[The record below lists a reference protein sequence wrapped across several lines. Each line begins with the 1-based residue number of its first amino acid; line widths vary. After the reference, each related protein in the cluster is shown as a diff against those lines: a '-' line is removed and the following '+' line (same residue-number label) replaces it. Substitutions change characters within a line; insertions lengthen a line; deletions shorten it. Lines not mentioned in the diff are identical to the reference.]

1 MMERD
6 GAGGAVR
13 GVTRGRL
20 RLRGMVSYSIFKHG
34 YINITFR
41 AVAER

>member
-6 GAGGAVR
+6 GVGGAVR

-20 RLRGMVSYSIFKHG
+20 RLRGMVSYSIFNHR
-34 YINITFR
+34 YIKYYF
-41 AVAER
+41 